1 MCGHHHHHRRE
12 RGRDVE
18 SAGRDVKTGGRGEK
32 DRSLLVSD
40 RERDEVAT
48 LLRDHAAEGRLT
60 AEELD
65 ERVGHALAARTGAD
79 LDAVLADLPGRRTE
93 AERTRRQAEARQG
106 FVSHASTWA
115 AVSLMLVVIWLA
127 CGAGEFWPVWAI
139 GFWGFAVFMHG
150 RAVRFGVRRPHT
162 TI

>member
-40 RERDEVAT
+40 RERDEVST

-65 ERVGHALAARTGAD
+65 ERVGRALAARTGAD
-79 LDAVLADLPGRRTE
+79 LDAVLA
-93 AERTRRQAEARQG
+93 
-106 FVSHASTWA
+106 
-115 AVSLMLVVIWLA
+115 
-127 CGAGEFWPVWAI
+127 EFGPVWAI